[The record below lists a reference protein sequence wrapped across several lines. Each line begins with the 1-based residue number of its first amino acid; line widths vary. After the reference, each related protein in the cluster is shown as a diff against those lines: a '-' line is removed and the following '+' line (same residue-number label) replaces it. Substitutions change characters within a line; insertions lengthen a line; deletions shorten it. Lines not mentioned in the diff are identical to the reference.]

1 MFSFL
6 RGKYEEPIR
15 PSSML
20 YFSRFKFDLYKG
32 LGVMSDTV
40 IWSIICV
47 GLVIITG
54 LSWFILTKVRELKI
68 YQAQRAQEEAQKAEK
83 LNYLKESIKV
93 LATTILEDQVELSEG
108 CIRIKVLID
117 HLDASL
123 HEQES
128 FKIFE
133 EMYKSTEHM
142 PTHQARKNTD
152 KNFIHKLD
160 QQRFALE
167 KKHRESIRE
176 GARALLKVLE

>member
-1 MFSFL
+1 MW
-6 RGKYEEPIR
+6 
-15 PSSML
+15 
-20 YFSRFKFDLYKG
+20 
-32 LGVMSDTV
+32 VM
-40 IWSIICV
+40 ISI
-47 GLVIITG
+47 GLVVIIG
-54 LSWFILTKVRELKI
+54 LSVFIYTKLRELKVLK
-68 YQAQRAQEEAQKAEK
+68 AQQVKKEAEQAEK
-83 LNYLKESIKV
+83 RRYLVDSIKV
-93 LATTILEDQVELSEG
+93 IATTMLEDQVELSEG

-133 EMYKSTEHM
+133 QMYRETEHM

-167 KKHRESIRE
+167 KKHNERIRKAAKE
-176 GARALLKVLE
+176 LLNLFS

>member
-1 MFSFL
+1 
-6 RGKYEEPIR
+6 
-15 PSSML
+15 
-20 YFSRFKFDLYKG
+20 
-32 LGVMSDTV
+32 MSEAI
-40 IWSIICV
+40 IWIGILL
-47 GLVIITG
+47 GLVMIAG
-54 LSWFILTKVRELKI
+54 LCWFILTKSRELKVF
-68 YQAQRAQEEAQKAEK
+68 QAQRAQQEVQQAEK
-83 LNYLKESIKV
+83 RSYLIESIKV
-93 LATTILEDQVELSEG
+93 IATTMLEDQVELSEG

-133 EMYKSTEHM
+133 QMYRDTEHM

-167 KKHRESIRE
+167 KQHRDSIRKAAE
-176 GARALLKVLE
+176 KLLETLV

>member
-1 MFSFL
+1 MS
-6 RGKYEEPIR
+6 EAIIW
-15 PSSML
+15 
-20 YFSRFKFDLYKG
+20 
-32 LGVMSDTV
+32 LGILM
-40 IWSIICV
+40 
-47 GLVIITG
+47 GLVMIAG
-54 LSWFILTKVRELKI
+54 LSWFILTKLREFKVL
-68 YQAQRAQEEAQKAEK
+68 QAQRDQQEAQQADQRS
-83 LNYLKESIKV
+83 YLIDSIKV
-93 LATTILEDQVELSEG
+93 IATTMLEDQVELSEG

-133 EMYKSTEHM
+133 QMYRDTEHM

-167 KKHRESIRE
+167 KQHRESIHKAAE
-176 GARALLKVLE
+176 ALLKTLA